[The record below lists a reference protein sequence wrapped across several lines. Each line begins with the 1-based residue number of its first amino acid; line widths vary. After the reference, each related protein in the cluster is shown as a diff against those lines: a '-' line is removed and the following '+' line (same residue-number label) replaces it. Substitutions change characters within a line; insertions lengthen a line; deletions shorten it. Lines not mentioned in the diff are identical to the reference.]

1 MSSATEQLPV
11 AMLNGVEGGGA
22 VAVLRCCCGKKL
34 ECSDLNRQKLAISIS
49 GDVFWVIFWGLNRR
63 GGLKSL
69 KEDILS
75 ATASHRISLSTD
87 PAYRLYGWGHK
98 ALRRIWRPLESHKAR
113 LFCQYYIS
121 SITHTSWRLLL
132 IGTYKRG
139 LIGLTRLT
147 EARGHISNEAQL
159 APFPWHTKLDTM
171 SN

>member
-1 MSSATEQLPV
+1 MAWKGEVRLQYCGVVVGRSWSVVTWIGKSWQYPYQAT
-11 AMLNGVEGGGA
+11 
-22 VAVLRCCCGKKL
+22 
-34 ECSDLNRQKLAISIS
+34 
-49 GDVFWVIFWGLNRR
+49 FWVILWGLNRR

-75 ATASHRISLSTD
+75 ATPSHRISLSTD

-98 ALRRIWRPLESHKAR
+98 ALRRIWRPLESLKAR

-132 IGTYKRG
+132 IGTYKCG
-139 LIGLTRLT
+139 LIGLTHGSRRLGDIYPT
-147 EARGHISNEAQL
+147 KLKL